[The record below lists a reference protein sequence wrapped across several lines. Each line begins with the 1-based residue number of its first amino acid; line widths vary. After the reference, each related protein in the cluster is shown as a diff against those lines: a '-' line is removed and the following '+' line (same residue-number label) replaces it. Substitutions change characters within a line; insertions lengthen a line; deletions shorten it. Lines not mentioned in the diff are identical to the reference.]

1 MGRLERYA
9 DAERCSDGK
18 AALRCAVHRGGM
30 GRKFKRPGPTGNSSD
45 GNACVELNRFAV
57 AIQAWSLLFYNPG

>member
-45 GNACVELNRFAV
+45 GNAGVIHHRILGVDGV
-57 AIQAWSLLFYNPG
+57 AR